1 MAAVAVFL
9 FAVYMWTG
17 TPDNA
22 GAFASLADGFLH
34 GHLYIDRDMPW
45 LELVPV
51 AAGTHQW
58 YVPLPPVPAV
68 LLVPFVA
75 ILGQSFDV
83 GVLVAIGGA
92 LSVVLLWTLVAEIG
106 VPSRVQ
112 PWLAIAFGLSSALWW
127 VAGTAGTHH
136 EAQVASVL
144 FALVALNLAVRR
156 RWPLLAG
163 LSLGL
168 AAGSRLPVGLTLPL
182 YMALFGG
189 VELFRRGDAGPRRL
203 GIRLARPRRE
213 AVVGVGWL
221 LLGLAIVALPVALY
235 NVARFGNAFDFGYT
249 RIPSSFGMVLDEPWY
264 KEGLNSISYIP
275 RNLHAMFIRGFDYV
289 DEFPWFRPNWTG
301 MSLLLTTPILLWLAK
316 ARAWT
321 TLVVV
326 GWIAAVLGIIP
337 DVTHGGVGWAQFG
350 YRRILDVA
358 PILFLLLGWV
368 FRKGMS
374 LEAKAAILIGVAVN
388 AYAIWAITVLDF
400 VSF

>member
-1 MAAVAVFL
+1 MAAVVVVVF
-9 FAVYMWTG
+9 AIYVWTG
-17 TPDNA
+17 VPDNT
-22 GAFASLADGFLH
+22 GAFAALADGFLH

-51 AAGTHQW
+51 APGSHQW

-75 ILGQSFDV
+75 VLGQSFDV
-83 GVLVAIGGA
+83 GMVVAFGGA
-92 LSVVLLWTLVAEIG
+92 LSVVLLWTLLAEMG
-106 VPSRVQ
+106 VPARVQ
-112 PWLAIAFGLSSALWW
+112 PWLAVAFGLSSALWW

-136 EAQVASVL
+136 EAQVAGVV
-144 FALVALNLAVRR
+144 FALAALNLAVRD

-163 LSLGL
+163 LFLGL
-168 AAGSRLPVGLTLPL
+168 AAGSRLPVGLTLPIYAAFFGGL
-182 YMALFGG
+182 ALF
-189 VELFRRGDAGPRRL
+189 RGEDDGARRL
-203 GIRLARPRRE
+203 HVRLARPRRE
-213 AVVGVGWL
+213 AVVRVGWL
-221 LLGLAIVALPVALY
+221 LVGLALVAVPVALY
-235 NVARFGNAFDFGYT
+235 NLARFGSPFDFGYT
-249 RIPSSFGMVLDEPWY
+249 RIPSSFGMILDEPWY
-264 KEGLNSISYIP
+264 THGLNSIEYIP

-289 DEFPWFRPNWTG
+289 DAFPWFRPNWTG

-326 GWIAAVLGIIP
+326 GWLAAVLGILP

-358 PILFLLLGWV
+358 PVLFLMLGWV
-368 FRKGMS
+368 FRRGMS
-374 LEAKAAILIGVAVN
+374 LEAKAAIVIGVAVN
-388 AYAIWAITVLDF
+388 AYGIWAITVLDF